1 MRAFQR
7 SQLLDG
13 VGVFGGEGCRAEERK
28 NVTTA
33 AEIDYCKMLNSVL
46 PEHIQVVAWAPCAR
60 RDFSARFDCVGRTYK
75 YFFPLGGLDLGAMNE
90 AGERLC
96 GEHDFRNFCKMD
108 VNNGVVNYMRRI
120 TEVKAELVGSTS
132 EARDPYAMCALTV
145 AGKAFLW
152 HQIRCVVAVLFR
164 VGEGKESPGVIDEL
178 LNVEKN
184 PRRPQYVMASELPL
198 NLFDCQFEDVVDW
211 RYDEESL
218 AFVVRRFQALWTE
231 HQTKVSMLRAALE
244 RLHGVQ
250 REGGYAQ
257 VEEQASC
264 LIPMGKGKTY
274 TPLLE
279 MLKCPT
285 LEEKVSHN
293 EAKKLRLTGR
303 GDAQG
308 DDSTTGSER

>member
-1 MRAFQR
+1 MFE
-7 SQLLDG
+7 
-13 VGVFGGEGCRAEERK
+13 GEGCRAEERK

-46 PEHIQVVAWAPCAR
+46 PEHIQVVAWGPCAR

-90 AGERLC
+90 AGKRLS

-120 TEVKAELVGSTS
+120 TEVKAELSPPGSGS
-132 EARDPYAMCALTV
+132 AAPDPYAMCVLTV

-164 VGEGKESPGVIDEL
+164 VGEGRESPGVIDEL

-198 NLFDCQFEDVVDW
+198 NLFDCQFDDEVDW
-211 RYDEESL
+211 RYDEESV

-231 HQTKVSMLRAALE
+231 HQVKASMLRAALE

-250 REGGYAQ
+250 RESGYGA

-279 MLKCPT
+279 MLKCPS

-293 EAKKLRLTGR
+293 EAKKMRLNDGGGAR
-303 GDAQG
+303 EAEDADRTDGQ
-308 DDSTTGSER
+308 